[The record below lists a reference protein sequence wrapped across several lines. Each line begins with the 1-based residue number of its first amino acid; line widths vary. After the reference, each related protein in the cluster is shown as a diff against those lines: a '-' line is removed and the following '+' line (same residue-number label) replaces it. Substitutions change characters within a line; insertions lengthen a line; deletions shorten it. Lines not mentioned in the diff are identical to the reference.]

1 MWIRISLMAFSCLST
16 DTQEKE
22 ETKEKGEIPEGSI
35 LSEVQ
40 TDGKI
45 KFQKYLQGDWRDL

>member
-1 MWIRISLMAFSCLST
+1 MAFSCLST